1 MLDQVRGD
9 PGMDETAGPPPGAQV
24 EHEARIV
31 HHDAAEP
38 RCAEADPDQER
49 LDAGQEISVHRY
61 RLALLCSPYVLY
73 RAPGA
78 IGNTL

>member
-1 MLDQVRGD
+1 MLDQVRSD
-9 PGMDETAGPPPGAQV
+9 AGMDEATRSATGAQI
-24 EHEARIV
+24 EHEAGIM
-31 HHDAAEP
+31 HHDASKSGRAD
-38 RCAEADPDQER
+38 ADPDQER

-73 RAPGA
+73 LAPGA